1 MSNTPEELE
10 LKCLDAL
17 AAARA
22 YLLHRAPYFSAT
34 LYGLVPKVLPGMLAQ
49 TGGKGGFG
57 VTRGMVLYMDPEW
70 FLGIE
75 DKLDTN
81 LSTTDRRKEATER
94 RGGLLAHE
102 VMHVLRDMERIEAM
116 PNQELANIAFD
127 LPINHDLEKAAFK
140 LPEGGCYPRTF
151 GLKPG
156 LTGEQYYE
164 LLQNKMPQVHEYCG
178 GRFGQSGHGD
188 GDSTGNGKGDKK
200 GDPGNGAGQHQD
212 QRGPAAGHCGS
223 CAGSPLSR
231 SLEEQLDAAIGRT
244 PADVKRLR
252 DETLQAVKESASMGR
267 GDIPGSLEELLQEK
281 PGPSVVP
288 WRMTLSRVIRRATG
302 RIVCG
307 QADYSMRYPSKKSYT
322 RGIIRPGMVDRK
334 VVVVIVEDSS
344 GSMGAEQLLPARAE
358 TVGVFKQ
365 LGIDDAWWF
374 DADSKVS
381 IEPKRIRM
389 RDVATLP
396 VYGRGGTDFRPALE
410 AVRKLKPKPDIC
422 IYFTDGDGVAPEN
435 PPQDME
441 VVWCIVPTPN
451 GRRPARWGH
460 LVVVSDDQ
468 KLRDPYER

>member
-1 MSNTPEELE
+1 MSESPEDLE
-10 LKCLDAL
+10 RRCLDAL

-22 YLLHRAPYFSAT
+22 FLIYKAPYFSST

-70 FLGIE
+70 FLAIE
-75 DKLDTN
+75 DQVDQT
-81 LSTTDRRKEATER
+81 LSVTDRRKEATEI

-102 VMHVLRDMERIEAM
+102 VMHILRDLERIEAM

-127 LPINHDLEKAAFK
+127 LPINHDLEKAEFK

-151 GLKPG
+151 GLPEG
-156 LTGEQYYE
+156 HTGEQYYDM
-164 LLQNKMPQVHEYCG
+164 LQKKMPDVQKYCG
-178 GRFGQSGHGD
+178 GRLGHSGHGD
-188 GDSTGNGKGDKK
+188 GDSAGDNSGGKK
-200 GDPGNGAGQHQD
+200 GDQQNGGGQQD

-223 CAGSPLSR
+223 CAGSPLSK
-231 SLEEQLDAAIGRT
+231 SLEQKLDAEIGRT

-252 DETLQAVKESASMGR
+252 DETMQAVKEAASMGR
-267 GDIPGSLEELLQEK
+267 GTVPGSLEEMLQEK

-334 VVVVIVEDSS
+334 VVVALIEDSS
-344 GSMGAEQLLPARAE
+344 GSMGAQQLLPARAE

-365 LGIDDAWWF
+365 LGIDEAWWF
-374 DADSKVS
+374 DADSDVAV
-381 IEPKRIRM
+381 EPRRIRM

-396 VYGRGGTDFRPALE
+396 VYGRGGTDFRPALD

-422 IYFTDGDGVAPEN
+422 IYYTDGDGVAPEH
-435 PPQDME
+435 PPQDIE